1 MCNVAYGINES
12 TLISSATG
20 PQYATPLLPLTT
32 CLSDVFNLLNGL
44 ASWRSTRDNK
54 GFPTCGCRPQ
64 HWRLRVERSTRGRLM
79 NGSCSFHFDCF
90 LLRVSHTSCHNNLY
104 LYTIEWH
111 VLADVPCPLHQRTKT
126 LPNPLPT
133 NLEPQSGWTSLYQC
147 DSSGAAGSF
156 TQQDNITGFPRPWAE
171 PITCSIPAP
180 AFAISP
186 KSAVRAVQSAPHN
199 ALEFIA
205 SAQAEAARL
214 RYEANQNLAG
224 WKHSS
229 LDSQRSN
236 LCMCFLSRLSGYQ
249 DVSAW
254 RGSHW
259 QYR

>member
-20 PQYATPLLPLTT
+20 PQYTTPLLPLTT

-44 ASWRSTRDNK
+44 ASGRSTRDNK
-54 GFPTCGCRPQ
+54 GFPTSSTDGWVWKDRPEVG
-64 HWRLRVERSTRGRLM
+64 WWMDPV
-79 NGSCSFHFDCF
+79 SFHFDCF
-90 LLRVSHTSCHNNLY
+90 LLRVPHTSCHNNLY
-104 LYTIEWH
+104 SYTIEWH
-111 VLADVPCPLHQRTKT
+111 VLADALHQRTTT

-133 NLEPQSGWTSLYQC
+133 NLELQWGWTSLYQC

-156 TQQDNITGFPRPWAE
+156 TQQDNITGFARLWAE
-171 PITCSIPAP
+171 PIKSFLTCSIPAP

-186 KSAVRAVQSAPHN
+186 KSAVRAVQSAPHK

-214 RYEANQNLAG
+214 RYEANQNLADSRRADQITKKEAG

-229 LDSQRSN
+229 LDSQKSN
-236 LCMCFLSRLSGYQ
+236 LCIWCFISLVWLP
-249 DVSAW
+249 
-254 RGSHW
+254 GS
-259 QYR
+259 